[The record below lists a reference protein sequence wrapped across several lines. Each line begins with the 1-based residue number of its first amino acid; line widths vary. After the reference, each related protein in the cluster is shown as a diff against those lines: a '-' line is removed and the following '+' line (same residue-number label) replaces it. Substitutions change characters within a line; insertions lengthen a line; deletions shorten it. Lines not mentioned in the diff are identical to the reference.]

1 MMIGI
6 AMPIDL
12 QSIDGYTAVARIFLP
27 DTTVLAA
34 SDLSLETNTLVVPND
49 AELTPVLSPQISVTV
64 TETVQVS
71 DGQQATSHPPLH
83 AVKSLYLSETSIYQR
98 IPNIISGF
106 GSSPDSTQSPQAI
119 FVDFALNQASR
130 DYKTLRAAII
140 TISESVVISETSRL
154 ILPVSILVYEGVVV
168 SDIAKGVLPVLITIN
183 ESVVIS
189 ETSRLILP
197 VSILVYEGVV
207 VSDIA
212 KGVLPVLITINESI
226 GVHDATQPDTASKR
240 ATGEVLAA
248 TNADINQDREV
259 DGKDLDLL
267 RASYRCSENEMG
279 FNSDADLNRDGWVDL
294 RDLAMF
300 GAFYG
305 R

>member
-1 MMIGI
+1 MKKIAVGLTLFMMIGI

-183 ESVVIS
+183 ES
-189 ETSRLILP
+189 
-197 VSILVYEGVV
+197 
-207 VSDIA
+207 
-212 KGVLPVLITINESI
+212 I